1 MREDIFDSEKKDE
14 LVKKLFDD
22 LEKWKI
28 ISPEQDWEVKL
39 PNLNQFF
46 DKNELYSKQHI

>member
-1 MREDIFDSEKKDE
+1 MREEEYDNEKKDE

-28 ISPEQDWEVKL
+28 ISPEQDWVVKL
-39 PNLNQFF
+39 PHLKQFF
-46 DKNELYSKQHI
+46 DKYELYS